1 MVVVENRARCYIMQY
16 NIEIN
21 ARLLKAVALA
31 VTKTETRY
39 YLNGVYVEFFG
50 DYITLTA
57 TDGHKL
63 IAGRQM
69 RVFTNQSEPG
79 ASDGAAGQAGIILPF
94 DMIEK
99 IKLGKKSPDYAT
111 LSFDAKG
118 DNLAARFLQ
127 LRFDAT
133 TQSGFEVEASYP
145 AARRV
150 APVSITGETAAFDP
164 EILITFSKAA
174 KVVGSLA
181 TPVVH
186 HNGLNPAL
194 VSWCPA
200 DSLPGCLAFGVAMPL
215 RVQGDFQELPPV
227 AWFTGQSAVRS
238 TPEDKFRAETDRLK
252 AKA

>member
-1 MVVVENRARCYIMQY
+1 MQF

-31 VTKTETRY
+31 ATNSESRY
-39 YLNGVYVEFFG
+39 YLRGVFVEFFA
-50 DYITLTA
+50 DHLTLTA

-69 RVFTNQSEPG
+69 RFDTEPG
-79 ASDGAAGQAGIILPF
+79 DSAAGQAGIILPL
-94 DMIEK
+94 DMIDK
-99 IKLGKKSPDYAT
+99 IKLSRKAPDHAT

-118 DNLAARFLQ
+118 DNFAARFLQ

-174 KVVGSLA
+174 KLTHNAIGNPS

-186 HNGLNPAL
+186 HNGLSPAL
-194 VSWCPA
+194 VSWLA
-200 DSLPGCLAFGVAMPL
+200 AGALPGCEAFGVAMPM
-215 RVQGDFQELPPV
+215 RVQGDFKELPDV
-227 AWFTGQSAVRS
+227 AWFTGAAAYRA
-238 TPEDKFRAETDRLK
+238 TPEDQFKAETERLK

>member
-1 MVVVENRARCYIMQY
+1 MKY

-31 VTKTETRY
+31 ATNQESRY
-39 YLNGVYVEFFG
+39 YLRGVYVESFS
-50 DYITLTA
+50 DHITLTA

-63 IAGRQM
+63 IAGRQV
-69 RVFTNQSEPG
+69 RVDTGSG
-79 ASDGAAGQAGIILPF
+79 DSAAGQAGIILPL
-94 DMIEK
+94 DMVDK
-99 IKLGKKSPDYAT
+99 VKPGRKSPDYAT

-150 APVSITGETAAFDP
+150 APVSITGEVAAFDP
-164 EILITFSKAA
+164 EILITFTKAA
-174 KVVGSLA
+174 KLTHNSIGNPA

-186 HNGLNPAL
+186 HNGLSPAL
-194 VSWCPA
+194 VSWLPTGT
-200 DSLPGCLAFGVAMPL
+200 LPGCEAFGVAMPM
-215 RVQGDFQELPPV
+215 RVQGDFKELPAT
-227 AWFTGQSAVRS
+227 AWFTGSAAYKA
-238 TPEDKFRAETDRLK
+238 TPEDQFKAETERLK

>member
-1 MVVVENRARCYIMQY
+1 MQY

-31 VTKTETRY
+31 ATNSESRY
-39 YLNGVYVEFFG
+39 YLRGVYVEFFS
-50 DYITLTA
+50 DHITLTA

-63 IAGRQM
+63 IAGRQV
-69 RVFTNQSEPG
+69 RVDTGSG
-79 ASDGAAGQAGIILPF
+79 DSAAGQAGIILPL
-94 DMIEK
+94 DMVEK
-99 IKLGKKSPDYAT
+99 IKLGRKAPDHAT

-127 LRFDAT
+127 LRFDAVT
-133 TQSGFEVEASYP
+133 LSGFEVEASYP

-164 EILITFSKAA
+164 EILITFTKAA
-174 KVVGSLA
+174 KMTHNAIGSPA

-186 HNGLNPAL
+186 HNGLSPAL
-194 VSWCPA
+194 VSWLA
-200 DSLPGCLAFGVAMPL
+200 AGALPGCEAFGVAMPM
-215 RVQGDFQELPPV
+215 RVQGDFKELPAT
-227 AWFTGQSAVRS
+227 AWFTGSAAYKA
-238 TPEDKFRAETDRLK
+238 TPEDQFKAETERLK

>member
-1 MVVVENRARCYIMQY
+1 MQF

-31 VTKTETRY
+31 ATNSESRY
-39 YLNGVYVEFFG
+39 YLRGVFVEFFA
-50 DYITLTA
+50 DHLTLTA

-69 RVFTNQSEPG
+69 RFDTEPG
-79 ASDGAAGQAGIILPF
+79 DSAAGQAGIILPL
-94 DMIEK
+94 DMIDK
-99 IKLGKKSPDYAT
+99 IKLSRKAPDHAT

-118 DNLAARFLQ
+118 DNFAARFLQ

-174 KVVGSLA
+174 KLTHNAIGNPS

-186 HNGLNPAL
+186 HNGLSPAL
-194 VSWCPA
+194 VSWLA
-200 DSLPGCLAFGVAMPL
+200 AGALPGCEAFGVAMPM
-215 RVQGDFQELPPV
+215 RVQGDFKELPDV
-227 AWFTGQSAVRS
+227 AWFTGAAAYKA
-238 TPEDKFRAETDRLK
+238 TPEDQFKAETERLK

>member
-1 MVVVENRARCYIMQY
+1 MQF

-31 VTKTETRY
+31 ATNSESRY
-39 YLNGVYVEFFG
+39 YLRGVFVEFFA
-50 DYITLTA
+50 DHLTLTA

-69 RVFTNQSEPG
+69 RFDTEPG
-79 ASDGAAGQAGIILPF
+79 DSAAGQAGIILPL
-94 DMIEK
+94 DMIDK
-99 IKLGKKSPDYAT
+99 IKLSRKAPDHAT

-118 DNLAARFLQ
+118 DNFAARFLQ

-174 KVVGSLA
+174 KLTHNAIGNPS

-186 HNGLNPAL
+186 HNGLSPAL
-194 VSWCPA
+194 VSWLA
-200 DSLPGCLAFGVAMPL
+200 VGALPGCEAFGVAMPM
-215 RVQGDFQELPPV
+215 RVQGDFKELPDV
-227 AWFTGQSAVRS
+227 AWFTGAAAYKA
-238 TPEDKFRAETDRLK
+238 TPEDQFKAETERLK

>member
-1 MVVVENRARCYIMQY
+1 MKY

-31 VTKTETRY
+31 ATNSESRY
-39 YLNGVYVEFFG
+39 YLRGVYVEFFA
-50 DYITLTA
+50 DHLTLTA

-69 RVFTNQSEPG
+69 RFDTEPG
-79 ASDGAAGQAGIILPF
+79 DSAAGQAGIILPL
-94 DMIEK
+94 DMIDK
-99 IKLGKKSPDYAT
+99 IKLGRKAPDHAT

-127 LRFDAT
+127 LRFDAVT
-133 TQSGFEVEASYP
+133 LSGFEVEATYP
-145 AARRV
+145 PARRV

-164 EILITFSKAA
+164 EILITFTKAA
-174 KVVGSLA
+174 KLVYGSTGGAPA

-186 HNGLNPAL
+186 HNGLSPAL
-194 VSWCPA
+194 VSWLA
-200 DSLPGCLAFGVAMPL
+200 AGALPGCEAFGVAMPM
-215 RVQGDFQELPPV
+215 RVQGDFKELPDV
-227 AWFTGQSAVRS
+227 AWFTGAAAYKA
-238 TPEDKFRAETDRLK
+238 TPEDQFKAETERLK